1 VTVVDVHLFNIV
13 LCALLKELS
22 RDSSHVPELATVEEP
37 KVSILFIPAFIFQL
51 LKCLHYHLELFLLP
65 LCNISDCLHCVYL
78 LDCMTC

>member
-1 VTVVDVHLFNIV
+1 MTVVDVHLFNIV

-51 LKCLHYHLELFLLP
+51 LKCLHYHLELFCY
-65 LCNISDCLHCVYL
+65 LCVTFQTVCTVFIC
-78 LDCMTC
+78 